1 MSDMG
6 HSIFTQTFLDDR
18 DHGGFLYI
26 KPTFQCLHKLLLPS
40 PPYLFAILLQKWE
53 MPWAKVFPIRLLLRL
68 GAEYRCKKFE
78 MRQCNVALDHQFL
91 LCKCLSRSDGNFIC
105 FLQQNPYLYLYSVVS
120 NTLSVADSYNIIYM
134 YCCFISI
141 HSSKMITET

>member
-1 MSDMG
+1 MLFSVGNTVSDMG

-68 GAEYRCKKFE
+68 GAEYRCKKFK
-78 MRQCNVALDHQFL
+78 MGQCNIALDHQFL
-91 LCKCLSRSDGNFIC
+91 LCKCLYDLMEISTATFNKIHILHVQYC
-105 FLQQNPYLYLYSVVS
+105 VKY
-120 NTLSVADSYNIIYM
+120 TL
-134 YCCFISI
+134 CC
-141 HSSKMITET
+141 TQL